1 MMVSKFLNVLSHF
14 NQKCLSIC
22 LLDTNEPGPSNSRG
36 TQLSE
41 VNENAL
47 EPKNAKER
55 KGPKGKT
62 KNVGANVQSS
72 EPEEKPKKKGCKTTR
87 RGRKNSKSATPV
99 SNEVSMSGDGTEGLD
114 ENVETISPFEP
125 RKFPLTDSEVEQM
138 AEEMPN
144 GERVETDV
152 DANLQSNN
160 LASTKTP
167 EENETV
173 QINHEEVAENVK
185 ESDDKVNNEPQPE
198 TSTQKKPRK
207 FTFKLAPQVA
217 ASQTPQ
223 EPVEEKLPQE
233 PKPEPEPEKPKRNST
248 RFSFIFKGR
257 LCPTQTSNDS
267 PDKKIL
273 SEENRKRKS
282 TQDIEENKSFVK
294 VPRLE
299 FNDGNAS
306 QLSQTQMS
314 QEQPSMIDDMDP
326 VIGRAEGSEKIFD
339 SLLPSSL
346 ENPSTEMESTE
357 DQQMPEQESET
368 NPTSSEPMTSEF
380 AEGNFVTST
389 EALVG
394 SSEAVTS
401 TTQTSEN
408 VQEEPGS
415 SQDKTLIPESDDDD
429 SEDLFPGT
437 PQSSQNKK
445 QIRCRSFSRLS
456 RISLTKKEGFK
467 EPTTVAVPES
477 EMNSEEA
484 IENSE
489 LPENEIDP
497 AYEELRPRA
506 RINMTLINSGLQVS
520 HKENFAKFV
529 KKYGIAEAKVMDSSV
544 THLVVNHDE
553 KMRCDRTMKFFQA
566 MSSRIWIVGIQ
577 WIEDSLKEDICLKPD
592 AYEVLDT
599 LGMEIFF
606 NS

>member
-217 ASQTPQ
+217 A
-223 EPVEEKLPQE
+223 
-233 PKPEPEPEKPKRNST
+233 
-248 RFSFIFKGR
+248 
-257 LCPTQTSNDS
+257 
-267 PDKKIL
+267 
-273 SEENRKRKS
+273 
-282 TQDIEENKSFVK
+282 FV
-294 VPRLE
+294 
-299 FNDGNAS
+299 
-306 QLSQTQMS
+306 
-314 QEQPSMIDDMDP
+314 
-326 VIGRAEGSEKIFD
+326 
-339 SLLPSSL
+339 
-346 ENPSTEMESTE
+346 
-357 DQQMPEQESET
+357 
-368 NPTSSEPMTSEF
+368 
-380 AEGNFVTST
+380 
-389 EALVG
+389 AL
-394 SSEAVTS
+394 
-401 TTQTSEN
+401 
-408 VQEEPGS
+408 
-415 SQDKTLIPESDDDD
+415 
-429 SEDLFPGT
+429 
-437 PQSSQNKK
+437 
-445 QIRCRSFSRLS
+445 
-456 RISLTKKEGFK
+456 
-467 EPTTVAVPES
+467 
-477 EMNSEEA
+477 
-484 IENSE
+484 
-489 LPENEIDP
+489 
-497 AYEELRPRA
+497 
-506 RINMTLINSGLQVS
+506 
-520 HKENFAKFV
+520 
-529 KKYGIAEAKVMDSSV
+529 
-544 THLVVNHDE
+544 
-553 KMRCDRTMKFFQA
+553 
-566 MSSRIWIVGIQ
+566 W
-577 WIEDSLKEDICLKPD
+577 
-592 AYEVLDT
+592 
-599 LGMEIFF
+599 
-606 NS
+606 